1 MPEGKLIEDAVQVA
15 AGATGLGGGLYGLRW
30 LINWLTQWSERRAAR
45 LDVQEERADQEWK
58 AIREEIMRQLA
69 GALGRVDKVEQQNMG
84 LRRAFNH
91 VAAALIRID
100 PQHRA
105 LAEADRILALAFP
118 DDFEIPAARAEAAI
132 DRAQR
137 AGG

>member
-1 MPEGKLIEDAVQVA
+1 MPEGKLFEDAVQVA

-45 LDVQEERADQEWK
+45 LDVQEERADQQWK
-58 AIREEIMRQLA
+58 EIRETIRRQLA
-69 GALGRVDKVEQQNMG
+69 DAQSRLEKVEQQNMAM
-84 LRRAFNH
+84 RRAFNH
-91 VAAALIRID
+91 LAAALIRID

-118 DDFEIPAARAEAAI
+118 DDFEIAAARAEAAL
-132 DRAQR
+132 DRAQQ